1 LRIIAYTGKG
11 GVGKSVISSATALRC
26 SQMGMKTL
34 LMSSDPAH
42 TLSDVFG
49 VPIGAKETKIS
60 ENLYAVHID
69 PVDEAMR
76 NYSTIMEYLVE
87 LFKVKEVDE
96 TIAYELANMPG
107 STGAAALLK
116 AEDYDSKGSYDVL
129 IMDMVPSGE
138 ALRLLYLPYLI
149 GRFSRRLMKMIAPAA
164 NLGRMLEPITG
175 MPVPSRKVIDKQVE
189 LLDKMESVR
198 KMLTDYSKT
207 SVRLVMNPDT
217 FSIMNAKR
225 TYMQS
230 SIYGIN
236 TDLAIINKIM
246 PESVKDPYL
255 TKLIKT
261 QQDNSVM
268 AEHDFKPLPVKKLIL
283 YREELKGF
291 DLLKK
296 AANDLF
302 EDEDPSKVY
311 YSGKPLQVVTKKD
324 GIELV
329 MNASLPS
336 KDDIEVERI
345 GDELILHLQM
355 DFGRS
360 EVLIP
365 LPAITFKY
373 KLKGA
378 KLINNTLH
386 ISFGE

>member
-1 LRIIAYTGKG
+1 MRVIAYTGKG

-26 SQMGMKTL
+26 SEMGLKTL

-49 VPIGAKETKIS
+49 VQIGAKETKIA
-60 ENLYAVHID
+60 ENLWAVHID

-76 NYSTIMEYLVE
+76 NYSTIMEYVVE
-87 LFKVKEVDE
+87 LFKVKDIDE
-96 TIAYELANMPG
+96 TVAYELANMPG

-116 AEDYDSKGSYDVL
+116 AEDYDSKSSYDVL

-175 MPVPSRKVIDKQVE
+175 MPLPSRNVIDKQVE
-189 LLDKMESVR
+189 LLDKMEDVR
-198 KMLTDYSKT
+198 RLLTDYSKT

-230 SIYGIN
+230 GIYGIN
-236 TDLAIINKIM
+236 TDLAIVNKIM
-246 PESVKDPYL
+246 PDEVKDSYL
-255 TKLIKT
+255 SKMKRAQEENTRR
-261 QQDNSVM
+261 VE
-268 AEHDFKPLPVKKLIL
+268 ADFQPLPVKRLKL
-283 YREELKGF
+283 YREELKGIE
-291 DLLKK
+291 LLEQASK
-296 AANDLF
+296 DLF
-302 EDEDPSKVY
+302 GDEDPSKIY
-311 YSGKPLQVVTKKD
+311 YMGKPLQVINKRD

-329 MNASLPS
+329 MSANLPA
-336 KDDIEVERI
+336 KENIEVERI
-345 GDELILHLQM
+345 GDELIMHLQM

-378 KLINNTLH
+378 KLINNSLH
-386 ISFGE
+386 IVFGE